1 MVELKDKMTLVLVAS
16 PKEDRYSYKA
26 VKMLLENEVPI
37 AAISRR
43 AGEIDSVNFLLGKP
57 LLEGVHTVTLYL
69 NPFNQQEFYS
79 YIISLKPKR
88 VLFNPGTE
96 NPDLQDL
103 LDQNNIYWEEAC
115 TLVLLRTNQY

>member
-26 VKMLLENEVPI
+26 VKMLVENEVPI

-57 LLEGVHTVTLYL
+57 LLKGVHTVTLYL